1 MKEVYEV
8 MELSGPGGKSDGKS
22 FSNDVLQLEISG
34 PDEDHL
40 SVIDVPGIFKNTT
53 EGVTTKNDIE
63 TVRDMVYSYMRNPRS
78 IMLTV
83 VPANVD
89 IATQEIVEMAR
100 ELDQDGERTLG
111 VITKPDLVDRGA
123 ESAVV
128 DLISGKE
135 PGNRVQWS
143 VVRNP
148 GQQDLLDQNTDRQS
162 ETRFFRDVSPWN
174 TLEKERV
181 GISALRTRL
190 QEVITT
196 RIRHEFPKVKAEIS
210 KRLQVSRRM
219 LQALGTERDTPEKQ
233 RAFLVGLATQY
244 ERMTSHAMSANYG
257 ADDLFDK
264 HKELRIATIVAQR
277 NDVFSSNMEFWGH
290 ERDAD
295 SDDEI
300 FDDKRKK
307 KVNIRTTTD
316 KDDLEDIIQPQE
328 YLLSPSS
335 GITYWL
341 KTLYQDSRGFEL
353 GTFAS
358 TLLPA
363 IMKEQSKKWD
373 LVALGYISDIMVMTH
388 SYVLCLL
395 EAICVDERIKSGLV
409 SVLMDGLL
417 DRYRKA
423 RDQVVFLLNIER
435 SSPPATLNDYFS
447 DNLHKR
453 RQERFKSAIAQRAIS
468 VPSASFGENEQAV
481 RVRDLIQTDRTNN
494 TDRVIRE
501 LKDILCSYYEVARRR
516 FVDNVLLQTAHHLL
530 VTGPDT
536 PLRLLSPSYILN
548 LSEDQLEN
556 IAGEDPSMFNSP
568 QESDQWWTVDIYL
581 DDISADLQTSLID
594 EYSNERPP
602 SDGEV

>member
-8 MELSGPGGKSDGKS
+8 MELSGPGGKSDEKT
-22 FSNDVLQLEISG
+22 FLNDVLQLEISG

-111 VITKPDLVDRGA
+111 
-123 ESAVV
+123 
-128 DLISGKE
+128 
-135 PGNRVQWS
+135 
-143 VVRNP
+143 
-148 GQQDLLDQNTDRQS
+148 QDLLDQNTDRQS

-244 ERMTSHAMSANYG
+244 ERVTSHAMSANYG

-328 YLLSPSS
+328 YLLSPSL

-423 RDQVVFLLNIER
+423 RDQVVFLLNIEEIKP
-435 SSPPATLNDYFS
+435 SS
-447 DNLHKR
+447 HIK
-453 RQERFKSAIAQRAIS
+453 
-468 VPSASFGENEQAV
+468 
-481 RVRDLIQTDRTNN
+481 
-494 TDRVIRE
+494 
-501 LKDILCSYYEVARRR
+501 
-516 FVDNVLLQTAHHLL
+516 
-530 VTGPDT
+530 
-536 PLRLLSPSYILN
+536 
-548 LSEDQLEN
+548 
-556 IAGEDPSMFNSP
+556 
-568 QESDQWWTVDIYL
+568 
-581 DDISADLQTSLID
+581 
-594 EYSNERPP
+594 
-602 SDGEV
+602 